1 MQHPSLAATQT
12 GRRASAVS
20 NGWRLVKHCVLT
32 PALDLIFPPVCVGCG
47 RVGTL
52 LCDRCIASFVAPEET
67 SPPPYPLTALHA
79 LGQFN
84 GALQK
89 AVHALKYDCLTDLA
103 SPLGSLMAQ
112 AILAAGWPR
121 SQIIPVPLHEARYH
135 QRGFNQS
142 ALLGQAIARQTG
154 WEQWDEVLARVRMT
168 RSEVGLNYQERKA
181 KGRGAGAVPLCW
193 NARKPCSTLARA
205 ASGRSSSDEQGQ
217 PIRAEGGVRAH
228 PVSLA
233 GGIRKGAS
241 YGGPSFRQKC

>member
-1 MQHPSLAATQT
+1 M

-20 NGWRLVKHCVLT
+20 NGWRLVKHSVLT
-32 PALDLIFPPVCVGCG
+32 PVLDLIFPPVCVGCG

-67 SPPPYPLTALHA
+67 GPPPYPLTALHA

-112 AILAAGWPR
+112 AVLAAGWPR
-121 SQIIPVPLHEARYH
+121 SQIIPVPLHDARYH

-154 WEQWDEVLARVRMT
+154 WGQWDEVLARVRMT
-168 RSEVGLNYQERKA
+168 QSQVGLNYQERQA
-181 KGRGAGAVPLCW
+181 NVRGAFAVSNPSRL
-193 NARKPCSTLARA
+193 
-205 ASGRSSSDEQGQ
+205 QGQ
-217 PIRAEGGVRAH
+217 DIILVDDVFTTGATLLECAKTLLDAGAGSIRALVVGRA
-228 PVSLA
+228 VA
-233 GGIRKGAS
+233 TDQR
-241 YGGPSFRQKC
+241 